1 MTLTQKVLAHHARGL
16 TRPWVQAGDI
26 VRLRVDWTIASELAW
41 NGMDRTYSALGR
53 PPLHDPGRFFLAV
66 DHTVDPVALANDPKA
81 RALAQRSRDFAREAR
96 VRHFHDANETILH
109 TRFYRELVQPGQVVI
124 GADSHTTSHGGLG
137 AFAIGL
143 GGADVT
149 AAMVLGETW
158 LEVPEAIA
166 VEYSGTPAFGIGGKD
181 IILHTLERLGR
192 NTSALERTVEFRG
205 EAVRGFSTDTR
216 FTLANMTAEL
226 GGLNGIFEADAV
238 TLAWLAGRKSEKD
251 AALCFRADEGA
262 PYVERHRL
270 ELDRLSPRV
279 AKPFS
284 PDNVRSVEEAAG
296 LPLHGCFIG
305 ACTTT
310 EEELVLAALVLEAA
324 FRERAPRPAVRER
337 LVVPG
342 DLAIIERMRQGGLW
356 AHYERAGFRIGPP
369 GCSMCLG
376 VASERARP
384 GEVWLSSQNRN
395 YENRMGQ
402 GSLAWLASAATVAA
416 SSVDMRITDPRPWLE
431 RIDRERYARLLF
443 RDRTPRV
450 PEVAV
455 REPEVEGTF
464 IPPAVASAPPGGVP
478 AGSEVEGTFIPP
490 AMLTEAS
497 GPVPAGSRSA
507 VEGTFVPLTQAASGP
522 VPAGASSAAEG
533 AFIPPTQVAAS
544 GPAPA
549 APRSVVEGT
558 FVPRH
563 PASEAVSS
571 MGPLAVDGTGADG
584 REASVRASHGGTV
597 IRAQVQRFGDHVD
610 TDAIIPGEF
619 CHLTDSAALGARC
632 FAHVRPDFAARAREG
647 RTVIVAGEGW
657 GTGSS
662 REQAV
667 WALQGAGIRAVIA
680 KSFAF
685 IHRRNLVNEAV
696 PHLVLTDPDFHALV
710 QEGDTVEVDPGTATV
725 TLVSSGRRFAA
736 APVSPLVHALQSEGG
751 LVPAVRR
758 LGRNVFEVLPA

>member
-1 MTLTQKVLAHHARGL
+1 MSSRGPAMTLTQKVLAHHARGL
-16 TRPWVQAGDI
+16 ACPWVQAGDI
-26 VRLRVDWTIASELAW
+26 VCLRVDWTMASELAW

-53 PPLHDPGRFFLAV
+53 PPLYDPERFFLAV
-66 DHTVDPVALANDPKA
+66 DHTVDPASLANDPKA

-109 TRFYRELVQPGQVVI
+109 TRFYRELVQPGQVVL

-143 GGADVT
+143 GGADIT

-166 VEYSGTPAFGIGGKD
+166 VEYVGTPAFGIGGKD

-192 NTSALERTVEFRG
+192 NTAALERTVEFRG

-238 TLAWLAGRKSEKD
+238 TMAWLAGRVSEKD

-262 PYVERHRL
+262 SYVVRHRL
-270 ELDRLSPRV
+270 DLERLSPRV

-284 PDNVRSVEEAAG
+284 PDNVQSVEAASG

-324 FRERAPRPAVRER
+324 FKDRDARAPVRER

-356 AHYERAGFRIGPP
+356 AHYEKAGFRIGPP

-416 SSVDMRITDPRPWLE
+416 SSVDMRITDPRPFLA

-443 RDRTPRV
+443 RDRTARV
-450 PEVAV
+450 PEVTV

-464 IPPAVASAPPGGVP
+464 IPPGFA
-478 AGSEVEGTFIPP
+478 
-490 AMLTEAS
+490 
-497 GPVPAGSRSA
+497 GPVTGR
-507 VEGTFVPLTQAASGP
+507 
-522 VPAGASSAAEG
+522 AE
-533 AFIPPTQVAAS
+533 
-544 GPAPA
+544 
-549 APRSVVEGT
+549 
-558 FVPRH
+558 
-563 PASEAVSS
+563 
-571 MGPLAVDGTGADG
+571 ADG
-584 REASVRASHGGTV
+584 GGPSRARI

-619 CHLTDSAALGARC
+619 CHLTDSTALGAHC
-632 FAHVRPDFAARAREG
+632 FEHVRPEFASRARQG
-647 RTVIVAGEGW
+647 RTVIVAGDGW

-667 WALQGAGIRAVIA
+667 WALQGAGIHAVIA

-710 QEGDTVEVDPGTATV
+710 QEGDALEVDLRAATV
-725 TLVSSGRRFAA
+725 THGPSGRRFTA

-751 LVPAVRR
+751 LVPAIRR
-758 LGRNVFEVLPA
+758 LGRHLFEVLPA